1 MEEEVFN
8 KQEADGLT
16 TMIASRLGE
25 RQQKLERME
34 SWEHESG
41 KTRVRPIYIV
51 SAVAA
56 CVAVILL
63 MMPFGNSTSP
73 WNDLGLA
80 APSMTEYRAATP
92 DLSAIME
99 MIDSK
104 DYASALEKT
113 KEVIEHSDW
122 SVKETEDMIVG
133 WDDEEMLYELEQE
146 MVMNGEI
153 RWTYIYLLV
162 TLDKK
167 REARKELKKYLKY
180 PAYCEHEEDAK
191 ALLNAL

>member
-8 KQEADGLT
+8 RQETDGLT
-16 TMIASRLGE
+16 NMIAGRLGE
-25 RQQKLERME
+25 RQQKLEQME

-41 KTRVRPIYIV
+41 KTKVRPIYIL

-56 CVAVILL
+56 CVAVVLL
-63 MMPFGNSTSP
+63 MMPFGKATSP
-73 WNDLGLA
+73 WDDLGLA
-80 APSMTEYRAATP
+80 EPSMTEYRAATP

-104 DYASALEKT
+104 DYASALKKT
-113 KEVIEHSDW
+113 KEALEHSDW
-122 SVKETEDMIVG
+122 LVKETEGLIVG
-133 WDDEEMLYELEQE
+133 WDDEEMLYELEQKI
-146 MVMNGEI
+146 VMNSEI

-167 REARKELKKYLKY
+167 KEAKKEVKKYLKY

>member
-63 MMPFGNSTSP
+63 MMPFGKATSP
-73 WNDLGLA
+73 WDDLGLA
-80 APSMTEYRAATP
+80 VPSMTEYRAATP

-104 DYASALEKT
+104 DYAAALERT
-113 KEVIEHSDW
+113 KQALELSDK
-122 SVKETEDMIVG
+122 SVKETEDLMVG
-133 WDDEEMLYELEQE
+133 WADEEMLYELEQE

-167 REARKELKKYLKY
+167 REAKKELKKYLKN